1 MEDDIRPA
9 ETGGMFVLLRVR
21 SSSGQ
26 VVCNES
32 ALVAGPALLGPY
44 IIVVNVW
51 GPHVLLKTKR
61 WPEEK
66 RVEPERV
73 RFCLT
78 CVWRR
83 ANDLFTE

>member
-51 GPHVLLKTKR
+51 RP
-61 WPEEK
+61 
-66 RVEPERV
+66 
-73 RFCLT
+73 
-78 CVWRR
+78 
-83 ANDLFTE
+83 FTFR